1 MFSLRKHHP
10 ITLMV
15 ISSCFKAC
23 GGYFTLVSIF
33 HSCYYLLIRVSGECV
48 WNLSGCK
55 VWLSM
60 LARVNETLPL
70 ILLAEFNPWLQIHM
84 CTCQCILYSHLCI
97 VSLVTLIGFVRCR
110 HILHGY
116 LYVVPSVTFMGF
128 VTVCLFS
135 YGCMLFISSGRE
147 NENHISGKPCIWL

>member
-1 MFSLRKHHP
+1 
-10 ITLMV
+10 
-15 ISSCFKAC
+15 
-23 GGYFTLVSIF
+23 
-33 HSCYYLLIRVSGECV
+33 
-48 WNLSGCK
+48 
-55 VWLSM
+55 
-60 LARVNETLPL
+60 
-70 ILLAEFNPWLQIHM
+70 M

-135 YGCMLFISSGRE
+135 YGCMLFTSSGRE
-147 NENHISGKPCIWL
+147 NENYVSGKPCIWLQLKYGCNVNEVCILLQPTCCLLVNSEDASAYYYLFIIICFSGATQTHANTHTFTELYKGTINPERI